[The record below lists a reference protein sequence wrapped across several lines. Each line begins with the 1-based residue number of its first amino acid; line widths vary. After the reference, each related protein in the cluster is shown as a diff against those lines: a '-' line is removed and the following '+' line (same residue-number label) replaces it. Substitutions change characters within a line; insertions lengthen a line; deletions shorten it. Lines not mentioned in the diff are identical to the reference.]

1 MSADRPESLP
11 PEPIDGAIA
20 DVGHETYLLHLLAA
34 ASSHRDRTL
43 GRHFEPL
50 GLSVD
55 KYRCMV
61 AIARLPGCTMKELSQ
76 VTSIDRTTLT
86 RMVDQ
91 MVAVGWATRE
101 HAVRDRRLVQLGLTP
116 EGLAVGRN
124 AVRLVTDANR
134 KAAVDL
140 TVSEIS
146 AAARTLE
153 TVLRNL
159 ISDAELFARV
169 ITLRRPGA
177 ANG

>member
-1 MSADRPESLP
+1 MSADRPESSH
-11 PEPIDGAIA
+11 PEPLAGEIA
-20 DVGHETYLLHLLAA
+20 DFGHETYLLHLLAA

-50 GLSVD
+50 GLTVD
-55 KYRCMV
+55 KYRSLV
-61 AIARLPGCTMKELSQ
+61 AVARLPGCTMKELSQ

-91 MVAVGWATRE
+91 MVAAGWVTRE
-101 HAVRDRRLVQLGLTP
+101 HAVRDRRLVQLSLTP
-116 EGLAVGRN
+116 DGLALGRK

-134 KAAVDL
+134 QAAVDL

-153 TVLRNL
+153 TVLHNL

-169 ITLRRPGA
+169 ITLRRPGE

>member
-1 MSADRPESLP
+1 M
-11 PEPIDGAIA
+11 GQ
-20 DVGHETYLLHLLAA
+20 ETYLLHLLAA

-50 GLSVD
+50 GLTVD
-55 KYRCMV
+55 KYRSLV
-61 AIARLPGCTMKELSQ
+61 AVARMPGCNMKELSQ

-91 MVAVGWATRE
+91 MVAAGWVTRE
-101 HAVRDRRLVQLGLTP
+101 HAVRDRRVVQLDLTA
-116 EGLAVGRN
+116 EGLALGRK

-134 KAAVDL
+134 QAAVSL
-140 TVSEIS
+140 TVGEIS

-169 ITLRRPGA
+169 ITLRRPGEA
-177 ANG
+177 SG